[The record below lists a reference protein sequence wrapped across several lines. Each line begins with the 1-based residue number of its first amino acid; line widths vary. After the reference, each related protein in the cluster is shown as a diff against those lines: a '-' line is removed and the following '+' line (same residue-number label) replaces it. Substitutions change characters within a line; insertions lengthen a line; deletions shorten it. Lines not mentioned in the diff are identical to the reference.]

1 MVEAVERKKLPDTIV
16 YGKGAIAHKTEQA
29 RVKIWSSPR
38 RYEWVQYLDGVRV
51 CYQVAGCWAQTPYR
65 YYLHSIS
72 PLAHRWLKS
81 HSPDVPKQRFD
92 WLVYGGAERGT
103 EIAMMKRLVNAL
115 LKRGERVGYLV
126 AFGSREHQE
135 IVPLAEGSEGRLTL
149 IDLYEGLHGKRR
161 YLSASAAPQAWR
173 DFCDINDLLGA
184 ELTIPARTFSLFLG
198 GMAKRLLWE
207 RLRPLLDYDRLIVR
221 NHFGSLDSV
230 IALDGLLQ
238 GKQVITLQHG
248 VISSSGFFPVLADT
262 VITFGE
268 ASANFLKQA
277 DAHFAQMTGS
287 LPFARR
293 YVPAGSLFDEIA
305 DVGDTFAH
313 RTLLVIDQDNVGAR
327 RFYGLHGAIEALH
340 QVVRDCAT
348 QLKGI
353 HIVYRLH
360 PSARKPPEW
369 VQSIQRKGGD
379 VEVSQGV
386 PLLQD
391 IARST
396 VAIGLFSGA
405 LTVAAACGVPTVFVW
420 KEGWF
425 YTPDLACFGQCFLSP
440 EEAMDRVWEL
450 MTSSTA
456 YAQWQRCAIAGGEGY
471 YSRRQQAD
479 LDRVLG
485 SLEKPASVRGGQPRM
500 VGNNPL
506 AAKEAK

>member
-1 MVEAVERKKLPDTIV
+1 MVEAVKRKNLPETIV
-16 YGKGAIAHKTEQA
+16 YGEGATARKTEQA

-38 RYEWVQYLDGVRV
+38 RYDWVQYLDAVRV
-51 CYQVAGCWAQTPYR
+51 CYQAGGSWAQTPYR

-72 PLAHRWLKS
+72 PLVHRWLKS
-81 HSPDVPKQRFD
+81 HAPDVPKQRFD
-92 WLVYGGAERGT
+92 WLVYGEAERAT
-103 EIAMMKRLVNAL
+103 EIAMMKRLVTAL

-184 ELTIPARTFSLFLG
+184 ELAIPGRTFSLFLG

-207 RLRPLLDYDRLIVR
+207 RLRPLVDYDRLIVR

-238 GKQVITLQHG
+238 GKPVVTLQHG

-268 ASANFLKQA
+268 ASADFMKQA
-277 DAHFAQMTGS
+277 DTQFGKVTGT

-305 DVGDTFAH
+305 DVGDTFAY
-313 RTLLVIDQDNVGAR
+313 RTLLVIDQDNMAAR
-327 RFYGLHGAIEALH
+327 RFYGLYEAIEALH
-340 QVVRDCAT
+340 QVIRDCAT
-348 QLKGI
+348 QLEAVRVI
-353 HIVYRLH
+353 YRLH
-360 PSARKPPEW
+360 PSARKPAEW
-369 VQSIQRKGGD
+369 VQSIRREGGN

-386 PLLQD
+386 SLLRD

-396 VAIGLFSGA
+396 IAIGLFSGA
-405 LTVAAACGVPTVFVW
+405 LTVGAACGVPTIFLW
-420 KEGWF
+420 KKGWF
-425 YTPDLACFGQCFLSP
+425 YTPDLACFGECFVSP
-440 EEAMDRVWEL
+440 KEALQRVREVV
-450 MTSSTA
+450 TSSTV
-456 YAQWQRCAIAGGEGY
+456 YAQWQRCAIAGAEQY

-479 LDRVLG
+479 LD
-485 SLEKPASVRGGQPRM
+485 SLLDS
-500 VGNNPL
+500 L
-506 AAKEAK
+506 

>member
-1 MVEAVERKKLPDTIV
+1 MVDAVERKKLPDTIV

-38 RYEWVQYLDGVRV
+38 RYDWVQYLDAVRA
-51 CYQVAGCWAQTPYR
+51 CYQADGSWKQIPYR
-65 YYLHSIS
+65 YYLQAFS
-72 PLAHRWLKS
+72 PVAHRWLTS
-81 HSPDVPKQRFD
+81 HLPDMPKQRFD

-207 RLRPLLDYDRLIVR
+207 RLRPLLHYDRLIVR

-230 IALDGLLQ
+230 IALYGLLQ

-277 DAHFAQMTGS
+277 DAHFAQTTRT

-293 YVPAGSLFDEIA
+293 YIPAGSLFDEIA
-305 DVGDTFAH
+305 EVGDTFPY
-313 RTLLVIDQDNVGAR
+313 RTVLVIDQDNIAAR
-327 RFYGLHGAIEALH
+327 RFYGLHEAVEALH
-340 QVVRDCAT
+340 QVVRSCAA
-348 QLKGI
+348 QLEEVKV
-353 HIVYRLH
+353 VYRLH

-369 VQSIQRKGGD
+369 VQAIQREGRNM
-379 VEVSQGV
+379 EVSQGV

-396 VAIGLFSGA
+396 LAIGLFSGA

-425 YTPDLACFGQCFLSP
+425 YTPDLACFGDCFADP
-440 EEAMDRVWEL
+440 EEALIRVRDVVTDR
-450 MTSSTA
+450 SA
-456 YAQWQRCAIAGGEGY
+456 YARWRGMATAAAEKYHAGRRCATVEEA
-471 YSRRQQAD
+471 
-479 LDRVLG
+479 LG
-485 SLEKPASVRGGQPRM
+485 SP
-500 VGNNPL
+500 
-506 AAKEAK
+506 

>member
-1 MVEAVERKKLPDTIV
+1 MIEAVERNKLPDTIV

-29 RVKIWSSPR
+29 RVKIWSSPQ
-38 RYEWVQYLDGVRV
+38 RYEWVQYLDAVRV
-51 CYQVAGCWAQTPYR
+51 CYQAEGSWKQIPYR
-65 YYLHSIS
+65 YYLQSIS
-72 PLAHRWLKS
+72 PVAGRWLEK
-81 HSPDVPKQRFD
+81 HPPDFPKQRFD
-92 WLVYGGAERGT
+92 WLVYGGAERAT
-103 EIAMMKRLVNAL
+103 EIAMMKRLVTAV

-135 IVPLAEGSEGRLTL
+135 IAPLAEGSEGLLIL
-149 IDLYEGLHGKRR
+149 IDLYEGLHDKRR

-173 DFCDINDLLGA
+173 DFCDINDLLGT
-184 ELTIPARTFSLFLG
+184 ELSIPARTFSLFLG
-198 GMAKRLLWE
+198 GMARRLLWQ
-207 RLRPLLDYDRLIVR
+207 RLRPRLDYDRLIVR

-230 IALDGLLQ
+230 IALDGLLD

-268 ASANFLKQA
+268 ASAHFLKQA
-277 DAHFAQMTGS
+277 DAHFAKTTGT

-293 YVPAGSLFDEIA
+293 YIPAGSLFDEIA
-305 DVGDTFAH
+305 DVGDTFAY

-353 HIVYRLH
+353 RIVYRLH

-369 VQSIQRKGGD
+369 VQSIQREGGD

-386 PLLQD
+386 PLLKD

-405 LTVAAACGVPTVFVW
+405 LTVAAACGVPAVFLW

-425 YTPDLACFGQCFLSP
+425 YTPDLACFGECFATP
-440 EEAMDRVWEL
+440 EEAMGRVRDSVTHHTVHLHWCAAA
-450 MTSSTA
+450 TA
-456 YAQWQRCAIAGGEGY
+456 AAEKYYDQRQLAIM
-471 YSRRQQAD
+471 D
-479 LDRVLG
+479 
-485 SLEKPASVRGGQPRM
+485 SVVQT
-500 VGNNPL
+500 L
-506 AAKEAK
+506 